1 MKRLLLILSLLVLIV
16 PIMAQDGASWTGTF
30 YDNPYLVDDPVM
42 TVRSGE
48 VAYNW
53 GTLAPGEGIPDHAFS
68 ARFVTDYDFPAG
80 TYRFYL
86 LANDRAAVAVDFQ
99 TYLNTIDEDE
109 GKPKEILAADIEVS
123 GVTHIQLDFQKLG
136 DDAYV
141 YLDWERVSD
150 NMLGP
155 RFSVPGI
162 TDQGEVEGERIPV
175 NNRPWT
181 AEYFTNPDLKGDP
194 LITRTEAS
202 PSKNWGTRS
211 PITDMS
217 PDDFSVRW
225 TSKQTFDGNLYE
237 FTIKADDG
245 VRVFVDGILH
255 IDEWH
260 GSKDEVYTSN
270 VFRLFPGDHEVVV
283 EFYEDW
289 GDAFLDYTLNKVIP
303 TKVIPN
309 TFGTVTITTAR
320 LNVRDLPTAINSI
333 ILTKINQDEVYPV
346 LGRNAQGTWWLIDV
360 NGIRGWIS
368 AAYADAQGTRDVP
381 IMIAEVSVPTPTPV
395 VTSFVLTTSTNLNIH
410 ALPSVSSAVLGQIA
424 QGHSAQI
431 VARNLSGTWFKIRYS
446 NTVGWV
452 SARFTVIPAD
462 IDYGNIPIADQ

>member
-1 MKRLLLILSLLVLIV
+1 MKRLFLILALLVLAV
-16 PIMAQDGASWTGTF
+16 PVVAQDGASWTGEF
-30 YDNPYLVDDPVM
+30 YDNPYLVGDSVM
-42 TVRSGE
+42 TVRTGE
-48 VAYNW
+48 VAYSW

-68 ARFVTDYDFPAG
+68 ARFVTDFDFPAG

-86 LANDRAAVAVDFQ
+86 LANDRAALAVDFQ
-99 TYLNTIDEDE
+99 TYFNTIDADE
-109 GKPKEILAADIEVS
+109 GKPEEILTTDVEVS

-162 TDQGEVEGERIPV
+162 TDQEEVEGERIPV

-181 AEYFTNPDLKGDP
+181 AEYFTNPDLEGDP
-194 LITRTEAS
+194 LFTQTEAS
-202 PSKNWGTRS
+202 PTKNWGTGA

-225 TSKQTFDGNLYE
+225 TSQQTFDGNLYE
-237 FTIKADDG
+237 FTVEADDG
-245 VRVFVDGILH
+245 VRVFVDGILY

-260 GSKDEVYTSN
+260 GSTGEMYTSN
-270 VFRLFPGDHEVVV
+270 VFRLFPGDHEVIV

-289 GDAFLDYTLNKVIP
+289 GDAFMDYTLNKVIP
-303 TKVIPN
+303 TEDIPD
-309 TFGTVTITTAR
+309 TYGTVTVTAAR
-320 LNVRDLPTAINSI
+320 LNVRDLPTAINST
-333 ILTKINQDEVYPV
+333 ILTKISEDEVYPV

-360 NGIRGWIS
+360 DGIRGWIS
-368 AAYADAQGTRDVP
+368 AAYADARGTSGAP
-381 IMIAEVSVPTPTPV
+381 IVTADIPVPTPTPV
-395 VTSFVLTTSTNLNIH
+395 VTSFVLTTSANLNIH
-410 ALPSVSSAVLGQIA
+410 ALPSVNSATLGQIA
-424 QGHSAQI
+424 QGQSAQI
-431 VARNLSGTWFKIRYS
+431 VARSLSGTWFKIQYN

-462 IDYGNIPIADQ
+462 IDYGSIPIADQ